1 MRLTA
6 QIASALAA
14 AATLLAPVLYFAGEL
29 GPGQMKQWML
39 AAAVVWFIATPLWLE
54 RGKA

>member
-1 MRLTA
+1 MKLTA

-14 AATLLAPVLYFAGEL
+14 ALTLLAPSLYFAGKL
-29 GPGQMKQWML
+29 GPDRMKQWML
-39 AAAVVWFIATPLWLE
+39 AAAIVWFIATPVWME